1 MISLT
6 ARAADRLREM
16 RSDADG
22 DMLRVSSCCAGLRYV
37 LEFVDETQPGDIVS
51 ESHGTVVVVD
61 EASAEL
67 FGDAEFDYDE
77 ERGAFSVEGP
87 RLVSGQCA
95 CGSFRDDA
103 PVEQR
108 DSGAPLRSDL

>member
-6 ARAADRLREM
+6 PRAAERLRETKG
-16 RSDADG
+16 DVDG
-22 DMLRVSSCCAGLRYV
+22 EMLRISSCCAGLRYV
-37 LEFVDETQPGDIVS
+37 LEFDDATQPGDIVS
-51 ESHGTVVVVD
+51 ESQGILVVVD

-77 ERGAFSVEGP
+77 ERGAFSVRGP

-95 CGSFRDDA
+95 CGSFRDDDSDVRRA
-103 PVEQR
+103 
-108 DSGAPLRSDL
+108 SGAPRVA